1 MWETVSHIQEAC
13 SQWNLQKVFLYE
25 SARTKKNISV
35 LMCSV
40 SFLNLKKLCLKWRRD
55 EAERSDHVT
64 WTQTNSYRESPR
76 YSFAYSQCVLWP
88 PADFSLS
95 SPHQPAKTCSL
106 RFFFFFYSFSL
117 SPLSFCLSSSFSRTP
132 IKANWHS
139 GQTDVRGSFFGFPWL
154 RSRHD
159 VTLRLLVCTELL
171 FLGLSPPCWH
181 TMVRACVLM
190 LMPACCL
197 PLSTSCR
204 CS

>member
-1 MWETVSHIQEAC
+1 MWPEHRQTATERVLDIPLLIHS
-13 SQWNLQKVFLYE
+13 VFSGPQLTL
-25 SARTKKNISV
+25 A
-35 LMCSV
+35 
-40 SFLNLKKLCLKWRRD
+40 
-55 EAERSDHVT
+55 
-64 WTQTNSYRESPR
+64 
-76 YSFAYSQCVLWP
+76 
-88 PADFSLS
+88 
-95 SPHQPAKTCSL
+95 SPHLISL
-106 RFFFFFYSFSL
+106 LTSCQNMLTSIFFFFYSFSL

-154 RSRHD
+154 WSRHD
-159 VTLRLLVCTELL
+159 VTLRLLVCAELL
-171 FLGLSPPCWH
+171 FLGLSPPSWH

>member
-40 SFLNLKKLCLKWRRD
+40 SFLNLKKSKLCLK
-55 EAERSDHVT
+55 RSDHVT

-76 YSFAYSQCVLWP
+76 YSFAYSQCVLRP

-106 RFFFFFYSFSL
+106 RFFFFFFTPSL
-117 SPLSFCLSSSFSRTP
+117 SVLSLSVCLHLSAERQLR
-132 IKANWHS
+132 
-139 GQTDVRGSFFGFPWL
+139 QTGILDRPMWGGV
-154 RSRHD
+154 
-159 VTLRLLVCTELL
+159 
-171 FLGLSPPCWH
+171 FLGFLGWGPVMMWRWDCWS
-181 TMVRACVLM
+181 AQS
-190 LMPACCL
+190 CCF
-197 PLSTSCR
+197 
-204 CS
+204 